1 MMPGKGQVEAGGGGK
16 IRRYTV
22 ISEDFHDWMSHMSG
36 SVTGSITRRNMTCL
50 EAVLFRGLQA
60 GRYVNHKH
68 ASGQMKDQDQHKV
81 KYLYNY
87 WTDCHETWCTLSW
100 MNPKEDF
107 SCSDT
112 DGSLVQHVDG
122 DTSKYNGHVL
132 FSLSCSTE
140 SISNTGRDAIQASTS
155 RSEK

>member
-81 KYLYNY
+81 V
-87 WTDCHETWCTLSW
+87 TE
-100 MNPKEDF
+100 
-107 SCSDT
+107 
-112 DGSLVQHVDG
+112 LVKHQHVIH
-122 DTSKYNGHVL
+122 KYCIYCI
-132 FSLSCSTE
+132 SLHDVQELTHCNMFE
-140 SISNTGRDAIQASTS
+140 VDMCGQKPVASS
-155 RSEK
+155 